1 MPIINALFSNEDL
14 LSMIFFISMNSMK
27 VPFLTIFS
35 YIKINNYCLLSTM
48 NQLKTVETI
57 LAHSPKLLI
66 QTDLLQNLFRT
77 VFLKYLV
84 SFIQKSTLQFYILLY
99 VNVLDGKYQFF
110 EYYLL
115 DRYSQKRQHYRIQ
128 LNLLDYLVLF
138 LDLGFCYFK
147 FLFY

>member
-35 YIKINNYCLLSTM
+35 YIKINKYRLLSAM
-48 NQLKTVETI
+48 NQLKAVKTI
-57 LAHSPKLLI
+57 LAYSPKLLV
-66 QTDLLQNLFRT
+66 QTYLLQNLFCT
-77 VFLKYLV
+77 ILLKYFV
-84 SFIQKSTLQFYILLY
+84 SFIQKSTLQFYILLC

-110 EYYLL
+110 EYQLL

-138 LDLGFCYFK
+138 LLLVFGYIQ
-147 FLFY
+147 FLVY